1 MSKHSNNLKGVKNM
15 ATEEKL
21 LSTTEAREEIERG
34 LKTFRAFENLTA
46 SLKNLESLEQN
57 LKETTERVRVIRE
70 AEDGLKKA
78 REDADA
84 SIKEA
89 ISKSAQIRRNAEK
102 DAENTASDAKV
113 NASKVVSDAKEE
125 ARKIKADAQSELD
138 GLLQKSANLKDAHT
152 VLDRS
157 LADKNKELEVVSH
170 TLQQHRDS
178 ISKFINGAS

>member
-1 MSKHSNNLKGVKNM
+1 MT
-15 ATEEKL
+15 TEEKV

-46 SLKNLESLEQN
+46 ALKNLESLEQN

-70 AEDGLKKA
+70 TEDNLKKA
-78 REDADA
+78 KDEADA
-84 SIKEA
+84 SIKDA
-89 ISKSAQIRRNAEK
+89 ISKAAQIRRNAEK
-102 DAENTASDAKV
+102 DAENTAADAKV
-113 NASKVVSDAKEE
+113 NASKVVADAKEQSV
-125 ARKIKADAQSELD
+125 KIKSDAQSELD

-157 LADKNKELEVVSH
+157 LADKNKELDVVKH

-178 ISKFINGAS
+178 IEKFLKG